1 MYLPESVYQLVD
13 RPTGVKLYQGAFH
26 ELVDSPDEIVSM
38 HLASAFSDIVLLS
51 GFDLQPR
58 NLDHDRM
65 AKHKWHNYVQYF
77 LHIMKGNPDVQ
88 WVLLDHSP
96 AIEKVLTD
104 LPNLLFDTLDN
115 VLTQFS

>member
-1 MYLPESVYQLVD
+1 
-13 RPTGVKLYQGAFH
+13 
-26 ELVDSPDEIVSM
+26 
-38 HLASAFSDIVLLS
+38 
-51 GFDLQPR
+51 
-58 NLDHDRM
+58 
-65 AKHKWHNYVQYF
+65 
-77 LHIMKGNPDVQ
+77 MKGNPDVQ